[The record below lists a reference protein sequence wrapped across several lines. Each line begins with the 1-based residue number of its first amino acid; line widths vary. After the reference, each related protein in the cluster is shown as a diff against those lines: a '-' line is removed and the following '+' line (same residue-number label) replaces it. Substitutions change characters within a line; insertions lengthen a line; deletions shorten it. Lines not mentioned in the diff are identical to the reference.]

1 MLMIEEFR
9 VINGCPKYEV
19 SNLGR
24 VRNIKTGKFIKS
36 HPNKGGYPTVILQG
50 NGVMIHRAVALAFL
64 PNSQNKRC
72 VNHINGIK
80 TDNRVENL
88 EWATDSENQKHA
100 FKNGLNHS
108 ARKKPCRCVETGEVF
123 DSLWSAASFCG
134 GFVSNI
140 SQSINKGYRCKDYH
154 FESVDRV

>member
-1 MLMIEEFR
+1 MIEEFR

-36 HPNKGGYPTVILQG
+36 HPNKGGYPTVVLRG
-50 NGVMIHRAVALAFL
+50 NAVMIHRAVALAFL

-88 EWATDSENQKHA
+88 GWVTDSENQKHA
-100 FKNGLNHS
+100 FKNDLNHQS
-108 ARKKPCRCVETGEVF
+108 GKKPCRCIETGEVF
-123 DSLWSAASFCG
+123 DSLRSAASFYGC
-134 GFVSNI
+134 FVSNI
-140 SQSINKGYRCKDYH
+140 SESINKGWRCRGYH
-154 FESVDRV
+154 FELVDCV